1 MRTRHARSGST
12 AIEYALILPVLLTI
26 LFGAMEYS
34 WCFVQYEA
42 VVRAAE
48 AAARAGAQVELT
60 ANPSPTTVAQTVG
73 KQVLTGSF
81 PKTGNTATVTSTLT
95 SSNTIINV
103 TVQANY
109 PPLLKYLPTPTVLK
123 SSASMPIENPPLP
136 TN

>member
-34 WCFVQYEA
+34 WCFIQYEA

-48 AAARAGAQVELT
+48 AGARAGAQVELT
-60 ANPSPTTVAQTVG
+60 ANPNPTTVAQTVA
-73 KQVLTGSF
+73 KQTLTASF
-81 PKTGNTATVTSTLT
+81 PAIGNAATATSTLT
-95 SSNTIINV
+95 SSSTIINV
-103 TVQANY
+103 TVQTNY
-109 PPLLKYLPTPTVLK
+109 PAIIKYLPTPPILK

>member
-48 AAARAGAQVELT
+48 AGARAGAQVELT
-60 ANPSPTTVAQTVG
+60 ANPNPTTVAQTVA
-73 KQVLTGSF
+73 KQTLTASF
-81 PKTGNTATVTSTLT
+81 PAIGNAATVTSTLT
-95 SSNTIINV
+95 SSSTIINV
-103 TVQANY
+103 TVQTNY
-109 PPLLKYLPTPTVLK
+109 PAIIKYLPTPPILK

>member
-1 MRTRHARSGST
+1 MRTRHTRGGST

-34 WCFVQYEA
+34 WCFVQFEA

-48 AAARAGAQVELT
+48 AGARAGSQVELT
-60 ANPSPTTVAQTVG
+60 ANPNPTTVAQTTA
-73 KQVLTGSF
+73 KQVLTASF
-81 PKTGNTATVTSTLT
+81 PRIGNTAVATAALSSGNTILTVTLQT
-95 SSNTIINV
+95 
-103 TVQANY
+103 AY
-109 PPLLKYLPTPTVLK
+109 PPLLRYLPTPALLK

>member
-34 WCFVQYEA
+34 WCFVQFEA

-48 AAARAGAQVELT
+48 AGARAGAQVELT
-60 ANPSPTTVAQTVG
+60 ANPSPTVVAQTVA
-73 KQVLTGSF
+73 KQ
-81 PKTGNTATVTSTLT
+81 TLT
-95 SSNTIINV
+95 SSFPAIGNAAVATAVLSSGDTILTV
-103 TVQANY
+103 TLQTNY
-109 PPLLKYLPTPTVLK
+109 PAIIKYLPTPPILK